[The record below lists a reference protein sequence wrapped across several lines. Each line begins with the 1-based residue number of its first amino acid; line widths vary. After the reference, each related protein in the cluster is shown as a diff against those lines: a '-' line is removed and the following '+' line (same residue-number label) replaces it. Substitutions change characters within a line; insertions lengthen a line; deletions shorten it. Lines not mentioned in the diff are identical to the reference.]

1 MGIPSLPLQ
10 IGRADVRDQGQEELE
25 PGSVGGSGMATR
37 HPGVWRWRVER
48 CDRAQEIHAT
58 TCHTGCRQAVTMA
71 FPYCSTSAL
80 SASSAVAMAACA
92 RSRKVA

>member
-1 MGIPSLPLQ
+1 MLILAVLAAPGHCLAAAGLRVGI
-10 IGRADVRDQGQEELE
+10 
-25 PGSVGGSGMATR
+25 GMATR

-92 RSRKVA
+92 